1 MVAFQLDR
9 IVTIIETT
17 STSPILVPCYHDF
30 LLFIVFNFKI
40 LISLFTDD
48 LPEAGSGK
56 NPEKRVI
63 FPGTLWC
70 GMGNKAENDE
80 QLGTYADLDSCCR
93 SHDKCDRKVN
103 AFSKDYGYRNWRPFT
118 VNDCDCDSEF
128 YSCLKDA
135 KEHKKAAKIVGKIFF
150 NILSMPCLRFNAFGT
165 KATKGHS
172 PSFK

>member
-1 MVAFQLDR
+1 MQMLKFLHNTSIIVGKGKEGVAAKKRQ
-9 IVTIIETT
+9 EAEAKKQ
-17 STSPILVPCYHDF
+17 SS
-30 LLFIVFNFKI
+30 
-40 LISLFTDD
+40 LIDLSEKKND

-93 SHDKCDRKVN
+93 SHDKCDRKVE